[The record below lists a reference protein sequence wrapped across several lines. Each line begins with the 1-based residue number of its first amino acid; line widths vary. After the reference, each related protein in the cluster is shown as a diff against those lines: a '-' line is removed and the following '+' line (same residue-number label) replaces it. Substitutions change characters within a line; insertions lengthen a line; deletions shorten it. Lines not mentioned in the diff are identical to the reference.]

1 MSDVASLRTFL
12 RWENLD
18 FASDCEAWGNW
29 FATFILPNPWDP
41 VESLDGSLGMTLQL
55 MESAVS
61 PLVLDLVAT
70 ANVSQA
76 EVAGEALGWWANQ
89 MYDTVVEAD
98 DGTIKINT
106 ESDFIKN
113 VVTKPSEKCPE
124 ALCKAFGYSGN
135 DDITGIGVHSS
146 YYMQAA
152 LVTLYLLAFTIA
164 SLQDFFTRKNR
175 LRVDQACLNEHY
187 EDSLRSR
194 TRQKLALRQRTL
206 NAFRASLDAFLT
218 TAMLMS
224 IAMTSAAISLAVK
237 GVEERRAPLWEQAL
251 PFGDSDVYNVA
262 LSVIAAGFSVFP
274 VIVIYL
280 LISRRDRG
288 GVGMQE
294 GLALPPLLSRS
305 GRKTG
310 SSVGH
315 RAWIRQTAM
324 FIIWVLITAEVFL
337 SPRGNLDYDFRDDA
351 AEDSSYNICNKR
363 GGVRYWQSMKA
374 AQWLV
379 IGAPLLWMVITA
391 FLVTGFGVPGLASSR
406 LVRKVRSVWDLAVA
420 WLNLLLAWGLLGYF
434 TIFRNKIID
443 TAEEVDSG
451 NEWGFGQI
459 LALATWMP
467 VVLEFLYVLIWGIEN
482 RLQPQI
488 YDGFQEERDVS
499 RERPPT
505 SAAWTELTLRPTE
518 TKCSSSRSAELV
530 ACPYEGAADTPQKP
544 GWVESVEMSPLRDGR
559 PAGETAGRRDGDDS
573 DDSLGER

>member
-135 DDITGIGVHSS
+135 DDITGIGVSSTLPCGISPRTILTTDLAYQVHSS

-406 LVRKVRSVWDLAVA
+406 LVRKVRSVWDVAVA

-467 VVLEFLYVLIWGIEN
+467 VVLEFLYVLICE
-482 RLQPQI
+482 
-488 YDGFQEERDVS
+488 F
-499 RERPPT
+499 
-505 SAAWTELTLRPTE
+505 
-518 TKCSSSRSAELV
+518 
-530 ACPYEGAADTPQKP
+530 
-544 GWVESVEMSPLRDGR
+544 SPL
-559 PAGETAGRRDGDDS
+559 PAPYCLKLLIKDKTNPDVIRGHREPSSASDIRWLPRRTGCVPRAPAYICGLD
-573 DDSLGER
+573 